1 MLVSIYI
8 YIYISRGLLGSIN
21 PPVARGNE
29 ADMIYLVSSRWNRRE
44 ELDSQ

>member
-1 MLVSIYI
+1 MLVSIYLI
-8 YIYISRGLLGSIN
+8 YNISGTLVKHQS
-21 PPVARGNE
+21 PVARGNE